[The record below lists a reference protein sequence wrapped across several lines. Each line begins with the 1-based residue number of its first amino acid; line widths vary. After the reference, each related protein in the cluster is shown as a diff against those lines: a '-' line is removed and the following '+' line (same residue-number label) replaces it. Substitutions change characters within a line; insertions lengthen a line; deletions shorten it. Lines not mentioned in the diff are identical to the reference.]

1 MLFALEKSRRN
12 KLHPREVRLDNDD
25 RLLRRSIVSQ
35 VQTMLTLL
43 DMILLAHFVFAI
55 CGAGSVSVSMV
66 SLLSRSGTYTSSGTP
81 VNQHGDA
88 LNSLHMLDA
97 KMGVYQAHKDTT
109 ISVRAEVRLW
119 MKVRVGME

>member
-1 MLFALEKSRRN
+1 M
-12 KLHPREVRLDNDD
+12 
-25 RLLRRSIVSQ
+25 IVFCDVQSFLKYNQ
-35 VQTMLTLL
+35 VMLL

-81 VNQHGDA
+81 VNQRGDA

-97 KMGVYQAHKDTT
+97 KMGVYQAHKNTT